1 MTLRKRASRSLSRHL
16 LWLGI
21 LPALLMFLVLMFF
34 FTSARL
40 DDARKDLFNSGQ
52 LLADNLAPAV
62 EYAVVSG
69 NTQVLQQTLEQSIR
83 RSQVNWIRVKD
94 VTGRTVGTVQQD
106 DGEIDDSQG
115 QVFIADILQLP
126 LDMGTERSTGW
137 FEPNYGFS
145 SGAIRIGAVEVG
157 VSEAVIA
164 AKQRDILWSSFIVGL
179 ALLFFT
185 VLVVRRSL
193 TSLVGPMQ
201 DLADRVTALIGGDY
215 ANVPIKRLHNTTEI
229 IELEKNLNSLARHM
243 QNLQSSRDQTLAAS
257 ETARERAESASK
269 AKSEFLAVMSHE
281 LRTPLNGVLGM
292 IELITEDELTEQQRD
307 YLHTAKR
314 STEDLLTVI
323 SDILDFSRMDRGQL
337 ALDYHDFDI
346 REVIE
351 NCVAT
356 FRHAAEQQGL
366 SLSLQFSGN
375 WPGHTLVRGDA
386 PRLRQVLAGLLDNGI
401 KFTEEGTISVQAE
414 WHHLEHQC
422 MVLQCTVRDSG
433 SGIPSERMKEIFRTF
448 EQLDNSDA
456 RRHGGTGIG
465 LALVQKLVEL
475 MGGHIKVDT
484 DLGMGSAF
492 CFELPFELDTDST
505 TDESQSQSQSQSQSR
520 VIMTDGATS
529 RALVVEDNPV
539 NQRVATALLTRLGF
553 ETDAVSNG
561 QDALERV
568 QSLQF
573 NYSVILMDCQM
584 PVMDGYETTR
594 SIREWEQQNG
604 HTSVPIIAL
613 TADVLPGTENT
624 CREAGMNDYL
634 AKPVRKENLRA
645 VLSRWIRF

>member
-1 MTLRKRASRSLSRHL
+1 MTLWKQSPRSLSRHL

-21 LPALLMFLVLMFF
+21 LPAILMFGVLMFF

-69 NTQVLQQTLEQSIR
+69 NTQLLQQTLEQSFR

-94 VTGRTVGTVQQD
+94 VTGRVVGAVHQ
-106 DGEIDDSQG
+106 GESEIDDAEG
-115 QVFIADILQLP
+115 QMFTADILQLP
-126 LDMGTERSTGW
+126 LDMDTERATSW

-145 SGAIRIGAVEVG
+145 SGAIRIGSVEVG
-157 VSEAVIA
+157 VSEEIIA
-164 AKQRDILWSSFIVGL
+164 AKQQDILWSSFIVGL

-185 VLVVRRSL
+185 MLVVRRSL
-193 TSLVGPMQ
+193 TSLVGPIQ
-201 DLADRVTALIGGDY
+201 ELSDRVTALINGNY
-215 ANVPIKRLHNTTEI
+215 AQAPVKRLNNTQEI
-229 IELEKNLNSLARHM
+229 IELEKNLNALARHM
-243 QNLQSSRDQTLAAS
+243 SGLQSSRDQTLAAS
-257 ETARERAESASK
+257 ETARERAESANK

-292 IELITEDELTEQQRD
+292 IELISEEELTDQQRD
-307 YLHTAKR
+307 YLRTAKR

-323 SDILDFSRMDRGQL
+323 SDILDFSRMDRGKL
-337 ALDYHDFDI
+337 ALEYHEFDI

-356 FRHAAEQQGL
+356 FRHSAEQQGL
-366 SLSLQFSGN
+366 PLSLQFSGN
-375 WPGHTLVRGDA
+375 WPDETVVRGDA
-386 PRLRQVLAGLLDNGI
+386 PRLRQVLAGLLDNAI
-401 KFTEEGTISVQAE
+401 KFTEEGTIAVQAE
-414 WHHLEHQC
+414 WQYLEDHC

-433 SGIPSERMKEIFRTF
+433 TGIPSERMKEIFRTF
-448 EQLDNSDA
+448 EQLDSSNA

-475 MGGHIKVDT
+475 MGGHVQVET

-492 CFELPFELDTDST
+492 CFELPFELDANDATEAPIPHPQESVTVSDS
-505 TDESQSQSQSQSQSR
+505 
-520 VIMTDGATS
+520 S

-561 QDALERV
+561 KDALERV
-568 QSLQF
+568 QSSQF
-573 NYSVILMDCQM
+573 EYSVILMDCQM
-584 PVMDGYETTR
+584 PIMDGYEATR
-594 SIREWEQQNG
+594 TIREWEQQNG
-604 HTSVPIIAL
+604 HASIPIIAL
-613 TADVLPGTENT
+613 TADVLPGTEST

-634 AKPVRKENLRA
+634 AKPVRKEKLRA